1 MANMMFNSYMTSAA
15 ACGAACDAF
24 MYAFLLS
31 VLGIATA
38 MSILF
43 AVGALH
49 LCICGILV
57 VAILLLREVLIIRPQ
72 AQKTRFG

>member
-15 ACGAACDAF
+15 ACGAACAAF
-24 MYAFLLS
+24 MYTFLLS
-31 VLGIATA
+31 VLGIAAA

-43 AVGALH
+43 AVGALR
-49 LCICGILV
+49 LCICGILLV
-57 VAILLLREVLIIRPQ
+57 TVLLLREVMMIRPQ